1 MSTIL
6 KKTKLFGK
14 GKKPK
19 KNIAEGM
26 EARIQ
31 HLEDLVYFEGSKGAA
46 RALEGLRSLE
56 KGGHVDATIK
66 WDGSPAIIFGNN
78 EQGEFILTDK
88 SGFTAKGYDGKPK
101 SPEKLKA
108 MFLDRKGGANKSDP
122 GYVSFANNMKN
133 IFNAYKTALPEG
145 FEGYYKGD
153 LLYYTPHHQMTVILS
168 SHLTLLHTK
177 LNKIHL

>member
-1 MSTIL
+1 MRFSEFNENVIDDI
-6 KKTKLFGK
+6 KKKVVGDFKRRKELFGK

-19 KNIAEGM
+19 NRYVAEGM

-31 HLEDLVYFEGSKGAA
+31 HLEDLVYFEGSRGAA
-46 RALEGLRSLE
+46 RALESLRSLE

-88 SGFTAKGYDGKPK
+88 SGFTAVKYDGKPK
-101 SPEKLKA
+101 SPNKLKD
-108 MFLDRKGGANKSDP
+108 MFLSRSGGSKRSDP

-133 IFNAYKTALPEG
+133 IF
-145 FEGYYKGD
+145 
-153 LLYYTPHHQMTVILS
+153 
-168 SHLTLLHTK
+168 K
-177 LNKIHL
+177 LNSDRYADGQ